1 MSSIVFSGDRYLQ
14 RVGNRE
20 AELGRIEWEESSK
33 KWVLWLKDTPRM
45 LSDGSGYIRGDE
57 YDTRTEVLE
66 KALPS
71 PSVSIMHLLWLRN
84 VIKEDVADELENNRE
99 QIVSELGNKAKWKKI
114 RKRIAEH
121 FDALPKDELK
131 QWGKKIGEAALVGEL
146 IKLAKQLLG
155 V

>member
-1 MSSIVFSGDRYLQ
+1 MQ
-14 RVGNRE
+14 
-20 AELGRIEWEESSK
+20 
-33 KWVLWLKDTPRM
+33 
-45 LSDGSGYIRGDE
+45 
-57 YDTRTEVLE
+57 
-66 KALPS
+66 
-71 PSVSIMHLLWLRN
+71 LLWLRN